1 MLVVNDTI
9 SIPLAEL
16 DFEFSRSSGPG
27 GQNVNKVNTKV
38 TLQWPVRESPSL
50 PDGVRERFVA
60 KYRTRI
66 NNRGQLVIHSQRF
79 RNRGRN
85 VSDCLSKLREMVLS
99 VAEPPKKRKR
109 TRPSRASRERRLNDK
124 KQRSQKKQSR
134 QTARRR
140 ARGDVD

>member
-38 TLQWPVRESPSL
+38 TLQWSVRESPSL

-140 ARGDVD
+140 VRGDVD

>member
-38 TLQWPVRESPSL
+38 TLQWSVRESPSL